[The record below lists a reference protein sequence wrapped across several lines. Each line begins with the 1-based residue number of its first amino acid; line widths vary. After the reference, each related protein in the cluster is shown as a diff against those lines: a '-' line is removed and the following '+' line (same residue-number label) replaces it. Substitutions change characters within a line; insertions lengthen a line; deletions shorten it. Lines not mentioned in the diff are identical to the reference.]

1 MTGDVNQISG
11 ATVLAAVAEDQTR
24 ERLRAL
30 LAADH
35 YRVIET
41 DSMHAALAA
50 FECETPDAILI
61 DADLESGAG
70 FELCRR
76 FRQDARGASLPI
88 LIMVPGRDPG
98 ALDSAF
104 DAGATDFLT
113 KPVQWHLVPEHL
125 RYVLRAQKRSQCI
138 QSDRDQL
145 RRAQHLAQLGRWR
158 YELKSGKVIWSE
170 EMFHV
175 IGLPQGAPPGL
186 GTFLD
191 MVDPADRSAL
201 RRSVAQIFLHG
212 TKNSLELRVTPPG
225 GSERVISARMGLQR
239 SGQGKAEFVYGVAQ
253 EVTERRQ
260 MERHLTQLAHFDSL
274 TGLPNR
280 LVFRDRLGKAM
291 VGAQRSKKLVA
302 VAFVDVDRFKSIND
316 TLGHE
321 TGDRVIKA
329 VAERLQDCVRG
340 TDTVAR
346 RSGDEF
352 TVLITDMAHPEDSAK
367 VLSKIIDAF
376 VWPVLVGDHELHV
389 TTSIGVSVYPSDGS
403 DADLLLKNADMA
415 MYRAKELGGNRY
427 HYYTSDMNVRAL
439 ERLSAERSLNRAFER
454 EEFRLHYQP
463 QVDLGNGEIHGAESL
478 LRWTHPD
485 LGPVSPAAFVR
496 LLEDT
501 GMMLPVGEWVL
512 MRTCQQIQAWG
523 TAGLVSPRAAV
534 NLSGRQFNDPSFLRS
549 VERVLDKTGFSA
561 DRLCFEISES
571 IIMQDVPAALATMN
585 QLCEIGV
592 QFTVDDFG
600 TGYSSLAD
608 LQNLPIHTLKIDRSF
623 VGTMTRNNDH
633 MGIVRAAIDLAR
645 NLGFKVMAEGVE
657 DEHTYAM
664 LVGLRC
670 DMAQGFYIGKPQD
683 PAQLALQLRE
693 PLMTSVP
700 RYGVGL

>member
-1 MTGDVNQISG
+1 MTGDVDQISG
-11 ATVLAAVAEDQTR
+11 ARVLAAVAEDQTR

-30 LAADH
+30 LEADN
-35 YRVIET
+35 YRVTEA
-41 DSMHAALAA
+41 DSVHAALVA
-50 FECETPDAILI
+50 FEREIPDAILI

-76 FRQDARGASLPI
+76 FRQDARGAALPI
-88 LIMVPGRDPG
+88 LIMVPGRDAG
-98 ALDSAF
+98 ALDTAF

-113 KPVQWHLVPEHL
+113 KPVQWHSVPDHL
-125 RYVLRAQKRSQCI
+125 RYVLRAQKRSQGI
-138 QSDRDQL
+138 QSDLDQL

-158 YELKSGKVIWSE
+158 YDIRTGQVIWSE
-170 EMFHV
+170 EMFRAM
-175 IGLPQGAPPGL
+175 GLPQGTPPGL
-186 GTFLD
+186 QAFLD
-191 MVDPADRSAL
+191 MVERTDRSAL
-201 RRSVAQIFLHG
+201 RHSLAQIFLHG
-212 TKNSLELRVTPPG
+212 VESSLELRVTPPG
-225 GSERVISARMGLQR
+225 GGERVISARMGLQR

-260 MERHLTQLAHFDSL
+260 IERHLTQLAHFDSL

-291 VGAQRSKKLVA
+291 MGAQRSKKLVA
-302 VAFVDVDRFKSIND
+302 VAFVDVDRFKNIND

-321 TGDRVIKA
+321 TGDRVIMA
-329 VAERLQDCVRG
+329 VAERLQACVRG

-352 TVLITDMAHPEDSAK
+352 TVLITEMAHPEDSAK

-376 VWPVLVGDHELHV
+376 VWPILVGDHELHV

-485 LGPVSPAAFVR
+485 LGPVSPTAFVR

-523 TAGLVSPRAAV
+523 KAGLVSPRAAI
-534 NLSGRQFNDPSFLRS
+534 NLSGRQFSDPSFLRS
-549 VERVLDKTGFSA
+549 IERVLDKTGFSA
-561 DRLCFEISES
+561 KRLCFEISES
-571 IIMQDVPAALATMN
+571 IIMQDVPAALATMS
-585 QLCEIGV
+585 QLCEIGIE
-592 QFTVDDFG
+592 FTVDDFG

-693 PLMTSVP
+693 PLMASVP